1 MKQIQTFDLINV
13 PLEGVH
19 LIEASAGT
27 GKTYTIA
34 NLVVRLIVEKN
45 LLINQILI
53 VTFTEAATGEL
64 RERVR
69 SRLQETLDALVN
81 SATNDI
87 ILTNLLKKV
96 AHPRQ
101 IESQLKNALRS
112 FDEAAIYTIHSFCS
126 HTLKDH
132 AFESGMLFKH
142 QLLQDQMPLL
152 LETVQDFWRHY
163 LYPTSPLFIRYLKE
177 AATKFTQPDELI
189 DIIGKGRY
197 IGQPATLLRILPE
210 LVELTEKL
218 DLEQSVEKQIAEIHQ
233 IWRQDGKMLQN
244 LLFNLIERGG
254 VLHKSIYKKSRIES
268 LSQQMDALIAMQSLT
283 LPKEI
288 ELFSTDKLGSTK
300 AAKQSSELQQPF
312 FTIIQNFINKKAELD
327 VSYAQLLLS
336 LKRQL
341 FRYVEQQM
349 ARKKQQRNLQSF
361 DDLILNVYQA
371 LQKPNKQRLMHA
383 MRQKYQ
389 VALIDEFQDTDPV
402 QYHIFKRVFHH
413 PDSTLF
419 LIGDP
424 KQAIYSFRG
433 ADIFAYL
440 QANESIAENHHHTLD
455 VNYRSEQ
462 PLVTAVN
469 TIFQQATV
477 NPFLIEDIQF
487 HPVKPQKDK
496 LNSTLL
502 IKGQPQPP
510 LKIWFITQTLL
521 HASKIDPKEWESRYI
536 PLGIGHEVAELLNLA
551 KKGQVILEDRKLTA
565 GDIAILVRT
574 NAQAHFIEKQ
584 LIKLNIPSVL
594 YSRESLFLT
603 REIVEIERILH
614 AIANPTVESWVKAAL
629 ATDMLGLSATELY
642 ALGEHENQWQTWL
655 NKFQRYHFIWQNS
668 GFIQMFRELLI
679 EEKISSR
686 LLHYPNGERRLTN
699 VLHGAELL
707 HRVAAEQKLGIN
719 ALCYWLAK
727 QREIA
732 QETQDE
738 ERMLRLESDEMRVKI
753 VTVHKSKGLEYPIV
767 FCPFLWSGRLM
778 VNSKSQ
784 EQKPLLFHDEH
795 KQVILDL
802 DPEHSKK
809 YKKFAVDE
817 EKSENL
823 RLLYVALTRAKYRCY
838 VVWGQ
843 FEKPAEL
850 PAKSEKF
857 EKLANS
863 PLSYTLHP
871 KRDFSQ
877 PIEDENLLDDL
888 RQLVSASKDVVSE
901 NYTIEVAS
909 EFPIEFKP
917 YRRFSESATVLKARY
932 FTGSFDKAWK
942 VTSFSGL
949 AATQDTKRPAQDTE
963 RPDYDET
970 IQAVATEAVTTE
982 ILNFPGGVKTGIFIH
997 KLLELIDFTQTNDEV
1012 ITTMIAE
1019 QLVKHGLQE
1028 IWTETFRQLYR
1039 NLVDTPLQIVSDF
1052 KLSQIKRDKRLNEL
1066 EFFFPLSEID
1076 AQGLQQIFA
1085 HHAVNNPLLNKI
1097 SALNFVSLH
1106 GFMKGF
1112 IDMVFEY
1119 QGKFYLVDYK
1129 SNWLGGQQVAYRQEN
1144 LQAAMG
1150 REQYILQYHIYTVAL
1165 HHYLQLRLP
1174 NYQYEQH
1181 FGGVFYLFVRGMQPT
1196 WGATYGVYHELPA
1209 PELIQDLSN
1218 YLIGMKMAV

>member
-34 NLVVRLIVEKN
+34 NLVVRLIIEKN
-45 LLINQILI
+45 LLINKILI

-69 SRLQETLDALVN
+69 SRLQETLDALTN
-81 SATNDI
+81 ATTDDI

-96 AHPRQ
+96 EHPRQ
-101 IESQLKNALRS
+101 IETRLKNALRS

-142 QLLQDQMPLL
+142 ELLQDQMPLL

-177 AATKFTQPDELI
+177 AATKFTQPKELI

-197 IGQPATLLRILPE
+197 IGQPPSLLHIIPE
-210 LVELTEKL
+210 LITVSENIA
-218 DLEQSVEKQIAEIHQ
+218 LEQIVTNEIAQAHQ
-233 IWRQDGKMLQN
+233 LWRQDGKNLQN
-244 LLFNLIERGG
+244 LLFALIERGG
-254 VLHKSIYKKSRIES
+254 VLHKSVYKKPRIES
-268 LSQQMDALIAMQSLT
+268 LCQQMDALIAMQSLT

-288 ELFSTDKLGSTK
+288 ELFSTDKLCSTK
-300 AAKQSSELQQPF
+300 AAKQSLELQQPF
-312 FTIIQNFINKKAELD
+312 FSFIQNILNKKNELD
-327 VSYAQLLLS
+327 NSYAQFLLS

-341 FRYVEQQM
+341 FRYVEQQLTH
-349 ARKKQQRNLQSF
+349 KKQQRNLQSF
-361 DDLILNVYQA
+361 DDLILNVYHA
-371 LQKPNKQRLMHA
+371 LQKPNQQRLMHA

-402 QYHIFKRVFHH
+402 QYHIFNRVFHH

-440 QANESIAENHHHTLD
+440 QANENIGQDCHHTLD
-455 VNYRSEQ
+455 INYRSEQ
-462 PLVTAVN
+462 PLVMAVN
-469 TIFQQATV
+469 TVFQQATTR
-477 NPFLIEDIQF
+477 PFLIEEIQF
-487 HPVKPQKDK
+487 HPVTPQKDK
-496 LNSTLL
+496 SNSTLL
-502 IKGQPQPP
+502 LKGQPQPP
-510 LKIWFITQTLL
+510 LKIWFISQAQLL
-521 HASKIDPKEWESRYI
+521 ASKIDQKEWDSHYI
-536 PLGIGHEVAELLNLA
+536 PRGIGYEIAELLNLA

-565 GDIAILVRT
+565 GDIAVLVRT

-594 YSRESLFLT
+594 YSRESLFVT

-629 ATDMLGLSATELY
+629 ATDMLGLSAQELY
-642 ALGEHENQWQTWL
+642 AMSEHETQWQTRLTW
-655 NKFQRYHFIWQNS
+655 FQRYHFIWQNS
-668 GFIQMFRELLI
+668 GFIPMFRELLVK
-679 EEKISSR
+679 EKISSR
-686 LLHYPNGERRLTN
+686 LLNYPNGERRLTN
-699 VLHGAELL
+699 VLHAGELL
-707 HRVAAEQKLGIN
+707 HRVAVEQKLGIN

-767 FCPFLWSGRLM
+767 FCPFLWSGWLN
-778 VNSKSQ
+778 VNSRNQ
-784 EQKPLLFHDEH
+784 EKKPLLFHDEH
-795 KQVILDL
+795 KQFILDL

-809 YKKFAVDE
+809 YKQFALNE

-843 FEKPAEL
+843 FEKPVEL
-850 PAKSEKF
+850 PAKPEKF
-857 EKLANS
+857 EKLVNS

-877 PIEDENLLDDL
+877 PIEDESLLDDL
-888 RQLVSASKDVVSE
+888 RHLVAASKDEISQQ
-901 NYTIEVAS
+901 YTIEVAT
-909 EFPIEFKP
+909 EFPIEINK
-917 YRRFSESATVLKARY
+917 YQRFSESVTRLQARH
-932 FTGSFDKAWK
+932 FTGSLYKAWQ

-949 AATQDTKRPAQDTE
+949 VAAQDTE

-970 IQAVATEAVTTE
+970 IQPVATESVVTE

-997 KLLELIDFTQTNDEV
+997 KLLELIDFTQTNSEI
-1012 ITTMIAE
+1012 ITTMITE
-1019 QLVKHGLQE
+1019 QLVKHGFQE
-1028 IWTETFRQLYR
+1028 TWTETFQQLYR
-1039 NLVDTPLQIVSDF
+1039 NIVDTPLQNQSELS
-1052 KLSQIKRDKRLNEL
+1052 LSQIKRDKRLNEL

-1076 AQGLQQIFA
+1076 TTGLQQIFA
-1085 HHAVNNPLLNKI
+1085 HHADHNPLLNKL
-1097 SALNFVSLH
+1097 SGLDFARLN

-1144 LQAAMG
+1144 LQAAMV

-1174 NYQYEQH
+1174 NYRYEQH

-1196 WGATYGVYHELPA
+1196 WGATYGVYHDVPH
-1209 PELIQDLSN
+1209 PELVQDLSN
-1218 YLIGMKMAV
+1218 YLLNMKNI